1 MVYLLLND
9 SADLIMFFNINLI
22 FTCLALNYI
31 VLCIKISKNECIS
44 FIEFILMSEMK

>member
-1 MVYLLLND
+1 MVDLLLND
-9 SADLIMFFNINLI
+9 SADLIMI

-31 VLCIKISKNECIS
+31 VLCIKISKDECIS